1 VTYNACLNPAFTVKL
16 LVNGM
21 VINPSPMKLNSV
33 TMVQSPML
41 DSKPLKLPTF
51 VQTCVFVPFMTSIAI
66 PVITIL
72 VFFATTSNM
81 IPFRLK
87 HLRFVELPTEFLIQ
101 EGVTKAGISG
111 LYAVGVYEEVVM
123 AVGDTEKD
131 GCVVAALGSAVGL
144 SVGCELGPFV
154 GTLVG
159 MVVGFVDVGY
169 FVGCAVGAEVG
180 LDEGLTVGFG

>member
-1 VTYNACLNPAFTVKL
+1 MTYNACLNPAFTSKL

-21 VINPSPMKLNSV
+21 VIKPSPMKLNSV
-33 TMVQSPML
+33 IMVQSPML
-41 DSKPLKLPTF
+41 DSKPIELPTL
-51 VQTCVFVPFMTSIAI
+51 VQTCAFVPFMTSIAI

-81 IPFRLK
+81 IPFRLI

-101 EGVTKAGISG
+101 EGVAKAVAAFIR
-111 LYAVGVYEEVVM
+111 VVYEEVVM

>member
-1 VTYNACLNPAFTVKL
+1 
-16 LVNGM
+16 
-21 VINPSPMKLNSV
+21 
-33 TMVQSPML
+33 
-41 DSKPLKLPTF
+41 
-51 VQTCVFVPFMTSIAI
+51 
-66 PVITIL
+66 
-72 VFFATTSNM
+72 M
-81 IPFRLK
+81 IPFRLI
-87 HLRFVELPTEFLIQ
+87 HLRFVVLPTEFLIQ
-101 EGVTKAGISG
+101 EGVAKAVISG

-180 LDEGLTVGFG
+180 LDEGLTVGFAVG